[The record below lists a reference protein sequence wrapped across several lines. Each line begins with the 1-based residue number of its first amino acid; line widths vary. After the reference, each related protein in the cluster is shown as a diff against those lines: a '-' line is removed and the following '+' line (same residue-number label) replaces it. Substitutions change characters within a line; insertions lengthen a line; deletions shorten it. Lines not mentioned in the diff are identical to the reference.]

1 LAVLTLL
8 LSLTWTSYTNRNG
21 VLDICP
27 SGDTLFLAT
36 TGGLVIYW
44 PGHGV
49 VAEYTNIHGLPG
61 VILSGVALDGGRRPW
76 VLCDGEGIAYYDGAR
91 FSKYPLYSLP
101 ISNPDNIRHANG
113 IWSRGNWVY
122 VATNE
127 GLLVMDTKGTPDTTD
142 DGRRLLSFFN
152 KDTIYTLYFYKD
164 SVMAGGAG
172 GAWAT
177 DTGSILNESSWT
189 NIYPWR
195 PVLAILRH
203 DTTTYFGTDKGL
215 RRGDD
220 FLIGEPTPVIR
231 IAEYRGRIYFNT
243 YDKGV
248 WKYIPRG
255 DTLHQREDTIGPI
268 SDTTVAIRYYKCP
281 RGLYAGIAGI
291 WVGFAWPPA
300 DIPGPQ
306 SFTGGF
312 ARYEE
317 SRWKFRGFGDIGF
330 GTVGAMARTP
340 DGAIWIGTTKP
351 GPYKV
356 SLMRFKDGKWDSLRT
371 PGNIGWMKVL
381 KGRLFLGTWTD
392 GVFEIDT
399 AGKVLHHYGAAQ
411 GLNPPNVTY
420 LGTDL
425 GENLIVGVMGSVC
438 AYRIRDTVLEGFPGL
453 YLDNPPSAVEMAP
466 DGSLWIGTSSGIY
479 IFSESGG
486 VWSQSGTITSGL
498 PSQNITFL
506 ERRRDK
512 MYIGTAGGLAVW
524 DNGSLRTLLS
534 GKEINCL
541 EFEADGRVWVWTTT
555 SLYRIDSIGN
565 ILESYAPGSSLLVGD
580 GKGLGLFEIGDAM
593 VLVPD
598 KDELWVGTDR
608 GISVL
613 SGIGTREAW
622 TKGIYI
628 YPNPLHL
635 NYGKRR
641 IYMPEAIL
649 GSVVRVYTPDGK
661 EVVSAALGPE
671 KAIDLPQGIAS
682 GLYLVLVKNGDESV
696 LLKLVVM

>member
-1 LAVLTLL
+1 MVAFL

-49 VAEYTNIHGLPG
+49 VAEYTNTNGLPG
-61 VILSGVALDGGRRPW
+61 VVLSGVALDGGKRPW
-76 VLCDGEGIAYYDGAR
+76 VLCDGEGIAYYDGVK
-91 FSKYPLYSLP
+91 FCKYPVYSLP
-101 ISNPDNIRHANG
+101 IGNPDNIRRANG
-113 IWSRGNWVY
+113 IWARGNWVY

-164 SVMAGGAG
+164 SVMVGGAG

-189 NIYPWR
+189 SVYPWR

-203 DTTTYFGTDKGL
+203 DTTTYLGTDKGL
-215 RRGDD
+215 RRRDD
-220 FLIGEPTPVIR
+220 FQIGEATPVIR

-255 DTLHQREDTIGPI
+255 DTLAQREDTIGPI
-268 SDTTVAIRYYKCP
+268 SDTTVAVRYYKCP
-281 RGLYAGIAGI
+281 RGLYAGSAGI

-312 ARYEE
+312 AKYED
-317 SRWKFRGFGDIGF
+317 SKWKFRGFGDIGF
-330 GTVGAMARTP
+330 GIVGAMARTP
-340 DGAIWIGTTKP
+340 DGTIWIGTTKP
-351 GPYKV
+351 GPYRV
-356 SLMRFKDGKWDSLRT
+356 SLMRFRDGKWDSLSS
-371 PGNIGWMKVL
+371 PGNITMMKVI
-381 KGRLFLGTWTD
+381 KGGRLFLGTWTA
-392 GVFEIDT
+392 GVFEVDT
-399 AGKVLHHYGAAQ
+399 AGKVLHHYGPAQ

-425 GENLIVGVMGSVC
+425 GGNLLVGVMGSVC
-438 AYRIRDTVLEGFPGL
+438 AYRIRDTVLENFPGL
-453 YLDNPPSAVEMAP
+453 HLDTPPSAVEMAP
-466 DGSLWIGTSSGIY
+466 DGSLWIGTSAGIY

-486 VWSQSGTITSGL
+486 VWYQSGTITAGL

-506 ERRRDK
+506 ERHRDK

-524 DNGSLRTLLS
+524 DKGSIRTLLS
-534 GKEINCL
+534 GKEINCI
-541 EFEADGRVWVWTTT
+541 EFEADGRIWVWTTT
-555 SLYRIDSIGN
+555 NLCRIDSLGRV
-565 ILESYAPGSSLLVGD
+565 LESYTPGSSLLVGD
-580 GKGLGLFEIGDAM
+580 GEGLGLFEIGDAM

-598 KDELWVGTDR
+598 NDELWVGTDK

-613 SGIGTREAW
+613 SGIGTRQAW
-622 TKGIYI
+622 TKGIHI
-628 YPNPLHL
+628 YPNPLRL
-635 NYGKRR
+635 DYGKRR
-641 IYMPEAIL
+641 IYMPDALL
-649 GSVVRVYTPDGK
+649 GSVVRVYTADGK
-661 EVVSAALGPE
+661 EVVSAVLGPE
-671 KAIDLPQGIAS
+671 KAVDLPQGIAP
-682 GLYLVLVKNGDESV
+682 GLYLVLVKSGDESV
-696 LLKLVVM
+696 VLKLVVM